1 MQRQFTEHFEENFE
15 AWTDGTITDADFR
28 VLILKWAVKARRW
41 MVQNH
46 SQLIEDKFKQCGMFN
61 AIDGSENKKAKIT
74 GCGNVYDVD
83 GKEEAGA
90 LEDYLKNNADKH
102 STTAGLGRATTY
114 DLDNYGVVKAKM
126 MEKGRWR
133 MESWMNAKAKHV

>member
-1 MQRQFTEHFEENFE
+1 
-15 AWTDGTITDADFR
+15 
-28 VLILKWAVKARRW
+28 

-74 GCGNVYDVD
+74 GCSDVYDVD
-83 GKEEAGA
+83 GKEEPGA

-114 DLDNYGVVKAKM
+114 DLRSDEDCDEDSDDSNDNNDDDDDDDV
-126 MEKGRWR
+126 
-133 MESWMNAKAKHV
+133 ESSDTDSEDTDTDTDE